1 MCGIVGILGAATDER
16 SALVRRMNA
25 SITHRGPDEEGYFEG
40 STVALAVRRLAIQD
54 VTHGHQPVFDERG
67 QIAIVFNGEI
77 YNVRELQALLR
88 GRGHHLK
95 SESDS
100 ECLPHLYEEFGADFI
115 THLRGM
121 FTIAVW
127 DERIRT
133 LILARDRLGK
143 KPLYYRKSRD
153 GLSFGSELKALLVD
167 PTLARVADE
176 HAVNH
181 YLTFQYVP
189 APFSAVKGVHKLQP
203 GHILTHSSGKT
214 QVRRYW
220 KPAYAPAG
228 TMSRKTDQE
237 LADELGERILDCVKV
252 RMISERPLGAFL
264 SGGLDSSAVVAAMSQ
279 VSSGPIKT
287 FSIGFDDE
295 EYNELPYARRVAE
308 RYSTEHHELIVKPDV
323 PDILP
328 RIASAFDEPFA
339 DSSAIP
345 SYYLAEMASNHVIV
359 ALNGDGGDEALGGY
373 GRYQRFL
380 QGGHRSLPAW
390 TERVLLRTGNS
401 LRPLEGRS
409 RTARKLSRGALLFA
423 DSDPARRYARFL
435 SYFRPEEKEAVYQ
448 TDFAGQVRHPDSYG
462 LISRTWDDYAGTDV
476 INRLLA
482 VDTLHYLPGDLLP
495 KVDITT
501 MAVSLEA
508 RSPFLDHTLVEWAAA
523 IPGDRKLHKG
533 VPKHLLKLALEGLI
547 DDDLIHRQKKGFGVP
562 LGDWLRGPLRDMVYD
577 ALTDATARSRGYF
590 RPDRVDALLAA
601 HMAGQDRSPHVY
613 ALLMLEL
620 WHREV
625 LET

>member
-16 SALVRRMNA
+16 SDLVRRMNA
-25 SITHRGPDEEGYFEG
+25 SIRHRGPDEEGYFEG

-88 GRGHHLK
+88 SRGHHLK

-143 KPLYYRKSRD
+143 KPLYYRKTRD

-189 APFSAVKGVHKLQP
+189 APFSAVQGVHKLQP
-203 GHILTHSSGKT
+203 SHILTHSRGKT

-228 TMSRKTDQE
+228 TMSRKPDRE
-237 LADELGERILDCVKV
+237 LADELRERILDCVKV

-295 EYNELPYARRVAE
+295 QYNELPYARRVAE

-380 QGGHRSLPAW
+380 QGGHSSLPAW
-390 TERVLLRTGNS
+390 TERALLRTGNL

-409 RTARKLSRGALLFA
+409 RIARKLSRGALLFA

-448 TDFAGQVRHPDSYG
+448 TDFAERVRHPDSYG
-462 LISRTWDDYAGTDV
+462 LISLTWDDYAGTDV

-523 IPGDRKLHKG
+523 IPGERKLHRG
-533 VPKHLLKLALEGLI
+533 VTKHLLKLALEGLI
-547 DDDLIHRQKKGFGVP
+547 DDDLIHRQKRGFGVP

-590 RPDRVDALLAA
+590 RPDRINSMLAA
-601 HMAGQDRSPHVY
+601 HMEGQDRSPHVY

-625 LET
+625 LGQ